1 MDRKFHIAIFASGA
15 GSTLQTL
22 IDNQM
27 VYGYHVALVV
37 TNRSCMAL
45 ERAATHGIRA
55 LQTKDWEAID
65 IALETEKIDLI
76 VLAGFLAI
84 VPQWICEKWNHRII
98 NIHPSLLP
106 KHGGK
111 GMYGIHVQESVLA
124 AQDTE
129 AGCTVHYV
137 SAEVDGGG
145 IIAQAKACVMSDD
158 TPEAL
163 SARVQEQEKKLLPR
177 VIGELK
183 NTMV

>member
-76 VLAGFLAI
+76 VLCHNGFA
-84 VPQWICEKWNHRII
+84 R
-98 NIHPSLLP
+98 S
-106 KHGGK
+106 
-111 GMYGIHVQESVLA
+111 
-124 AQDTE
+124 
-129 AGCTVHYV
+129 
-137 SAEVDGGG
+137 G
-145 IIAQAKACVMSDD
+145 IIASSISIHRYC
-158 TPEAL
+158 L
-163 SARVQEQEKKLLPR
+163 SMVEKVCMVFMYKSPCWQPR
-177 VIGELK
+177 IRRQVVRC
-183 NTMV
+183 TM

>member
-1 MDRKFHIAIFASGA
+1 MQPNNHIAVFASGT
-15 GSTLQTL
+15 GTTLQAL
-22 IDNQM
+22 IDNQQQ
-27 VYGYHVALVV
+27 YGYCVSLVV
-37 TNRSCMAL
+37 TNRECQAQ
-45 ERAATHGIRA
+45 ERAQAAGIHT
-55 LQTKDWEAID
+55 LLSKDWCEID
-65 IALETEKIDLI
+65 KALTDHQIQLI
-76 VLAGFLAI
+76 VLAGYLAI
-84 VPQWICEKWNHRII
+84 IPEWICTKWAQRII

-145 IIAQAKACVMSDD
+145 IIAQAKVCVMSDD